1 MTEIMAKRGEDQV
14 EDFEDVSGV
23 IHLSPNAK
31 LCGMVQSVS
40 LMKKNKTCAYFDGE
54 ISDGKSTMRSFGFDS
69 SMQRKLVEEGSGTT
83 LVLSNCKVRKSRHRD
98 QLEVQLSA

>member
-1 MTEIMAKRGEDQV
+1 MAEIMAKHGEDQV

-23 IHLSPNAK
+23 IYLSPNAK
-31 LCGMVQSVS
+31 LCGVVQSVS

-69 SMQRKLVEEGSGTT
+69 SMQKKLVEEGSGTCRI
-83 LVLSNCKVRKSRHRD
+83 VK
-98 QLEVQLSA
+98 